1 MVPNHVDDFQ
11 FDKLISRDSLPQ
23 LCSAADRLRRMA
35 RDVPEG
41 LDSSA
46 LQILDQLLASAAEA
60 EQSMAL
66 QRARIRYLES
76 LSVTDE
82 LTTLLNR
89 RGFETELSRALAR
102 ARRLSETG
110 LLLLCDLNHFKA
122 VNDTHGHQAG
132 DALLRAVAHALKCST
147 RESDYVARVGGDEFA
162 VIMTHASAEE
172 SAFLAGKLSA
182 LINELEVPWQDH
194 LLPVSAG
201 FGMAVYDLN
210 SQPETLLF
218 LADQDLYRNKR
229 PRLLRT

>member
-1 MVPNHVDDFQ
+1 MIPNHADDFQ
-11 FDKLISRDSLPQ
+11 LEQLISRDSLPQ

-46 LQILDQLLASAAEA
+46 LQLLDQLLAAAAEA
-60 EQSMAL
+60 EQAMAL

-102 ARRLSETG
+102 ARRLRETG

-147 RESDYVARVGGDEFA
+147 RESDY
-162 VIMTHASAEE
+162 
-172 SAFLAGKLSA
+172 LAAKLST

-194 LLPVSAG
+194 LLPVSAS